1 MHRSALGFCAAAL
14 LSLAGCTG
22 EDGHDAPRA
31 APTQSANIG
40 SVTFDYDPQVLSLSD
55 IELPL
60 PPDGTVRTFAIKLVP
75 AREIE
80 KGADDMCGDEE
91 GEARPCTLA
100 DEPGIT
106 LALLEQPFETYSEAW
121 RAANPGSELRP
132 VEIDGAEGLAL
143 AGGIE
148 EGLEVDYTIVPVED
162 RALLIKR
169 QSDGESPAE
178 EAAIA
183 AVLGSLELPG

>member
-1 MHRSALGFCAAAL
+1 M
-14 LSLAGCTG
+14 
-22 EDGHDAPRA
+22 
-31 APTQSANIG
+31 
-40 SVTFDYDPQVLSLSD
+40 TFDYDPQVLSLSD

-60 PPDGTVRTFAIKLVP
+60 PPDGTTKTFAIKLVP
-75 AREIE
+75 AREVE

-91 GEARPCTLA
+91 GEARP
-100 DEPGIT
+100 
-106 LALLEQPFETYSEAW
+106 W
-121 RAANPGSELRP
+121 RAANPGYELRP